1 MDVVGLQFSGVCVC
15 FGILCLLATRYALL
29 LGVFLFW
36 ENEVFLTKVN
46 ELEGKFYL
54 ETSVV
59 HAKYPKLNYRIYIFS

>member
-1 MDVVGLQFSGVCVC
+1 MLF
-15 FGILCLLATRYALL
+15 I

-54 ETSVV
+54 KTSVV
-59 HAKYPKLNYRIYIFS
+59 DAKYPKLNYSICIFHRNSFFGLLDKTE